1 MADVLTDLR
10 TEGDALAR
18 LAGGL
23 DGALTLGTQRSVTR
37 SFARL
42 TEVARRVILTI
53 AGTPSLAAVTG
64 SLRETALAW
73 LTEHERAIDLLA
85 AAPADAELPWTD
97 GPLRPSVLAAA
108 VLSELFGHGQD
119 IADVLGVEPMRNDS
133 CGHVAYYG
141 VRTRD
146 AVYRRHGMTPPAEP
160 FRFEL
165 TAPSGT
171 TWAFGPAEAGDR
183 IVGRGD
189 DFCLLVTGRRPLQA
203 LTLVASGKQATDWL
217 TLVSPQ

>member
-1 MADVLTDLR
+1 MADVLEDLR

-23 DGALTLGTQRSVTR
+23 DGALTAGTERAVTR

-42 TEVARRVILTI
+42 TEVSRQVIRSVATAPAL
-53 AGTPSLAAVTG
+53 SAVAG
-64 SLRETALAW
+64 SLRETVRTW
-73 LTEHERAIDLLA
+73 LSDHHRATDLLA
-85 AAPADAELPWTD
+85 AAPDGAELPWTD

-108 VLSELFGHGQD
+108 ALSELFAHGQD
-119 IADVLGVEPMRNDS
+119 ITDILGIEPVRNDS

-146 AVYRRHGMTPPAEP
+146 TVYRKHGMTPPAAP

-171 TWAFGPAEAGDR
+171 LWKFGPAEAEER
-183 IVGRGD
+183 IAGPGE
-189 DFCLLVTGRRPLQA
+189 DFCLLVTGRRPLSA
-203 LTLVASGKQATDWL
+203 LTLVASGKQASRWL

>member
-1 MADVLTDLR
+1 MTDVLTDLR

-23 DGALTLGTQRSVTR
+23 DGALTPGTERSVTR

-42 TEVARRVILTI
+42 TEVSRQVIRSVATSSAL
-53 AGTPSLAAVTG
+53 SAVAG
-64 SLRETALAW
+64 SLRETVRAW
-73 LTEHERAIDLLA
+73 LADHHRATDLLA
-85 AAPADAELPWTD
+85 AAPAGTEIPWTD

-108 VLSELFGHGQD
+108 ALSELFAHGQD
-119 IADVLGVEPMRNDS
+119 ITDVLGIEPVRNDS

-146 AVYRRHGMTPPAEP
+146 AVYRRNGLTPPATP

-171 TWAFGPAEAGDR
+171 LWEFGPAEATDR
-183 IVGRGD
+183 IAGPGE
-189 DFCLLVTGRRPLQA
+189 DFCLLVTGRRPLSA
-203 LTLVASGKQATDWL
+203 LMLVASGKQASHWL
-217 TLVSPQ
+217 TLVSP

>member
-1 MADVLTDLR
+1 MADVLTDLH

-23 DGALTLGTQRSVTR
+23 DGAVTPGTERAVTR

-42 TEVARRVILTI
+42 TEVSRQVIRSVATAPAL
-53 AGTPSLAAVTG
+53 SAVAG
-64 SLRETALAW
+64 SLRETVRAW
-73 LTEHERAIDLLA
+73 LAEHHRATDLLA
-85 AAPADAELPWTD
+85 AAPAGAELPWTD

-108 VLSELFGHGQD
+108 VLSELFAHGQD
-119 IADVLGVEPMRNDS
+119 ITDVLGVSPVRNDS

-146 AVYRRHGMTPPAEP
+146 TVYRRNGMTPPDTP

-165 TAPSGT
+165 TAPSGML
-171 TWAFGPAEAGDR
+171 WEFGPAEAEER
-183 IVGRGD
+183 IAGSAE
-189 DFCLLVTGRRPLQA
+189 DFCLVVTGRRPLSA
-203 LTLVASGKQATDWL
+203 LTLVASGEQASRWL
-217 TLVSPQ
+217 ALISPK

>member
-23 DGALTLGTQRSVTR
+23 EGSLTLGTERTVTR

-42 TEVARRVILTI
+42 TEVSRRVILTI

-64 SLRETALAW
+64 SLREAALAW
-73 LTEHERAIDLLA
+73 LTEHNRAIDLLA

-97 GPLRPSVLAAA
+97 GPLRPSVLSAA
-108 VLSELFGHGQD
+108 VLSELFAHGQD

-146 AVYRRHGMTPPAEP
+146 AVYRRHGVTPPAEP

-165 TAPSGT
+165 KAPSGA
-171 TWAFGPAEAGDR
+171 TWEFGPADAEDR
-183 IVGRGD
+183 IAGRGD
-189 DFCLLVTGRRPLQA
+189 DFCLLVTGRRPLSA
-203 LTLVASGKQATDWL
+203 MTLVASGPRASQWL
-217 TLVSPQ
+217 RLASPQ